1 MNDAPNRARRWTT
14 GLFAAVIFGGSWL
27 LFIVQ
32 PMVARLALPLL
43 GGTPNVWNSAM
54 LVFQLL
60 LLGGYAY
67 AYALSRLTPRWQ
79 VAIHLALLLASVLT
93 LPVGLADLP
102 PAAAG
107 WEFVWV
113 PALFLV
119 TIGPVF
125 FLLSAQA
132 SLLQN
137 WFAASAPGANPY
149 RLYVASNLGSFA
161 GLLAYP
167 FWLEPSLTLSG
178 QSRTWSGGY
187 LIVICGVAALGLGR
201 WMTDRGSPA
210 LPQRSAVGGEAQ
222 QGRPP
227 MLLWLAFAAVPSGL
241 MLSTTTLLTTD
252 LMAMPLLW
260 VIPLGLYLLSFT
272 VAFSDKGHWT
282 NILSGYAPFLL
293 LLVGGLAMISG
304 GQSNP
309 AIALAMVALLFV
321 LSVALHG
328 RLYRAR
334 PAPARLTLF
343 YLVMAAGGALGG
355 LFTGLLAPLLFDW
368 VYEHALLLLAAALLI
383 PHRQFIASLRRLWSE
398 GRGRWPATAV
408 LLGVAGLLAWAL
420 SGAVE
425 RGQGETILLLAAALI
440 VLGIAVIG
448 MRWVY
453 AAVLAC
459 LMLGLG
465 GMATLS
471 TSFSGDRTRSYFGVY
486 SVVPVR
492 DGDLRRLVHG
502 TTMHGQ
508 QWVDPARRDDPT
520 GYYGPSS
527 GIGLV
532 LAEAHL
538 NARIGIVGLGVGTL
552 ACYRQDG
559 QQWIF
564 FEIDPKVV
572 AFSRRGTFTFL
583 ADCAPDARIVLGD
596 ARLSLASGSSSGFDV
611 LAVDAFTSDAIPIHL
626 LTREAF
632 ATYGRALDE
641 DGVLALHISNRFFD
655 LAPMVSALA
664 QAGGW
669 NGRIRRHTEDVE
681 PGQSP
686 SIWIALSRSD
696 RAIAGLERRNP
707 GVWEHLP
714 APATEVWTD
723 DHASLL
729 QLFGD

>member
-1 MNDAPNRARRWTT
+1 MKAAANRARPLLT
-14 GLFAAVIFGGSWL
+14 GLFALVIFAGSCL
-27 LFIVQ
+27 LFVVQ

-43 GGTPNVWNSAM
+43 GGAPNVWNSAM

-60 LLGGYAY
+60 LLAGYAY
-67 AYALSRLTPRWQ
+67 AYVLSRLALRWQ
-79 VAIHLALLLASVLT
+79 VAIHLGLLLASVLT
-93 LPVGLADLP
+93 LPIGLAQLP
-102 PAAAG
+102 RAAPG

-113 PALFLV
+113 PALFV
-119 TIGPVF
+119 ATIGPVF
-125 FLLSAQA
+125 FLLSAQS
-132 SLLQN
+132 SLLQS

-167 FWLEPSLTLSG
+167 FWIEASLTLSA
-178 QSRTWSGGY
+178 QSRSWSAGY
-187 LIVICGVAALGLGR
+187 LAVIGAVAALGLLR
-201 WMTDRGSPA
+201 WKACPPTSEPLSQDQEELPDR
-210 LPQRSAVGGEAQ
+210 RRIV
-222 QGRPP
+222 
-227 MLLWLAFAAVPSGL
+227 LWLALAAVPSGL

-272 VAFSDKGHWT
+272 VAFSDKGLWT
-282 NILSGYAPFLL
+282 NILSGYAPYLL

-328 RLYRAR
+328 RLYRVR

-343 YLVMAAGGALGG
+343 YLIIAAGGALGG
-355 LFTGLLAPLLFDW
+355 LFTALLAPLLFDW

-383 PHRQFIASLRRLWSE
+383 PHRQLLAPLRRLWS
-398 GRGRWPATAV
+398 GRR
-408 LLGVAGLLAWAL
+408 AGLLVAGALLALAVVLAWIL

-425 RGQGETILLLAAALI
+425 RGAGQTILLLVAVLI
-440 VLGIAVIG
+440 VLGIVAIG
-448 MRWVY
+448 RRWAY
-453 AAVLAC
+453 AAILAC

-465 GMATLS
+465 GVATLS

-486 SVVPVR
+486 SVVPVE
-492 DGDLRRLVHG
+492 DGRLRRLVHG

-508 QWVDPARRDDPT
+508 QWLDPARRDQPT

-527 GIGLV
+527 GVGLV
-532 LAEAHL
+532 LAA
-538 NARIGIVGLGVGTL
+538 ADTTSRVGIVGLGVGTL
-552 ACYRQDG
+552 ACYRKPG
-559 QQWIF
+559 QHWAF
-564 FEIDPKVV
+564 FEIDPAVV
-572 AFSRRGTFTFL
+572 AFSRHRTFTFL
-583 ADCAPDARIVLGD
+583 GDCAPDARLLLGD
-596 ARLSLASGSSSGFDV
+596 ARLSLAQEPANSFDV
-611 LAVDAFTSDAIPIHL
+611 LAIDAFTSDAIPTHL

-641 DGVLALHISNRFFD
+641 DGVLLLHISNRFFD
-655 LAPMVSALA
+655 LAPMVSALGQA
-664 QAGGW
+664 QGW
-669 NGRIRRHTEDVE
+669 HGRIRRNTEEVA

-696 RAIAGLERRNP
+696 RTVARLVRQSP
-707 GVWEHLP
+707 GMWEQLPPP
-714 APATEVWTD
+714 APQAWRD
-723 DHASLL
+723 DHASLF
-729 QLFGD
+729 QLFDD